1 MKNHFNASKALLVLV
16 LFVSISVCGLA
27 QTPPPP
33 PPPANGH
40 GQTGNSPAGPSGPIG
55 DGMYILIGL
64 AGLYAGRKVYGYK
77 KTLSTD

>member
-1 MKNHFNASKALLVLV
+1 MKKQFNIFKSLLVLV

-27 QTPPPP
+27 QPPPPP

-40 GQTGNSPAGPSGPIG
+40 GGTGNSPAGPSSPIG

-64 AGLYAGRKVYGYK
+64 AGLYAGKKVYDYRK
-77 KTLSTD
+77 AAELE